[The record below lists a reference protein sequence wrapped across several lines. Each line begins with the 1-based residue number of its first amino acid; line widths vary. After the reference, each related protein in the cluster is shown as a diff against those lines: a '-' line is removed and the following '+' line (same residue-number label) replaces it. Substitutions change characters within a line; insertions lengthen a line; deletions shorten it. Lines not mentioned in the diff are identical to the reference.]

1 MDNEQSQINTSKT
14 PLWQRIA
21 NVLSWVLLGITILIM
36 AFTIFSSLTFT
47 KESGQF
53 EGKKVFGV
61 SLLIVQ
67 SDSMKATDFAAGDLI
82 FIQEVDPSTLKEGD
96 IICFTSQDPGSLGK
110 TVTHKIKSKTTVK
123 KEIEDQDGNK
133 QTVYVP
139 AFKTYG
145 TTTGEE
151 DKTPVEYDLIH
162 GKYVGKI
169 PAMGYVFDFL
179 KSPAGYVCIIL
190 IPFALLIGYQVFKA
204 VKAFKA
210 YRSEQTSE
218 IREERNN
225 LKKEREENQKMLEE
239 MRALK
244 AQLDAMKASVSNA
257 EASEVTESLEPS
269 DDANT

>member
-1 MDNEQSQINTSKT
+1 
-14 PLWQRIA
+14 
-21 NVLSWVLLGITILIM
+21 
-36 AFTIFSSLTFT
+36 
-47 KESGQF
+47 
-53 EGKKVFGV
+53 
-61 SLLIVQ
+61 
-67 SDSMKATDFAAGDLI
+67 
-82 FIQEVDPSTLKEGD
+82 
-96 IICFTSQDPGSLGK
+96 LGK

-123 KEIEDQDGNK
+123 KD
-133 QTVYVP
+133 VP

-204 VKAFKA
+204 VKAFRA

-257 EASEVTESLEPS
+257 ESSEVTESSEPS
-269 DDANT
+269 DDDN